1 MTAPSQYGRKEVARA
16 FGATLRA
23 ARLQRGVSQDE
34 LGVLC
39 DLDRTYPSLL
49 ERGLRHPT
57 RRMLLRLG
65 DALGTAPERLVTDTV
80 ARLQPEVTPLLDRE
94 VVL

>member
-1 MTAPSQYGRKEVARA
+1 MTAASCYERKQVARA

-23 ARLQRGVSQDE
+23 ARLQRGVSQDQ
-34 LGVLC
+34 LGILC
-39 DLDRTYPSLL
+39 DFDRTYPSLL

-57 RRMLLRLG
+57 LRMLLRLA

-80 ARLQPEVTPLLDRE
+80 ARLRE
-94 VVL
+94 EAAVREPHRR

>member
-1 MTAPSQYGRKEVARA
+1 MTAPSQYGRKQVARA

-39 DLDRTYPSLL
+39 DFDRTYPSLL
-49 ERGLRHPT
+49 ERGLRSPT
-57 RRMLLRLG
+57 LVMVFRLA
-65 DALGTAPERLVTDTV
+65 DALRTTPERLVTDTV
-80 ARLQPEVTPLLDRE
+80 ARLRE
-94 VVL
+94 EATVREPSRR